1 MIRVLM
7 GFEPSKK
14 LDMVNKVWV
23 VDDWRGYN
31 IHFMRLLYM
40 LSSSMMEN
48 PSEPTRRFGMT
59 KGFEHCAI

>member
-7 GFEPSKK
+7 GFEPSNK

-31 IHFMRLLYM
+31 IHFMRLLPSIYAIIIYDGKP
-40 LSSSMMEN
+40 LWTN
-48 PSEPTRRFGMT
+48 P
-59 KGFEHCAI
+59 